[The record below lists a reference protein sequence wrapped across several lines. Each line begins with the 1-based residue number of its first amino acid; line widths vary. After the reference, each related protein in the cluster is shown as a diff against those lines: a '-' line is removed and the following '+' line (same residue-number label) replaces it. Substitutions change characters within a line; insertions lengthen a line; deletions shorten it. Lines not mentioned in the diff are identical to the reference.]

1 MLLTNSVLNIGR
13 GLFLQRGYLSNVC
26 VRFFMYLLHSQIDM
40 GGGFIVI
47 LYRFLGALSC
57 FSQFPTARRIPN
69 TRSDTS
75 TVMPMWILC
84 LSWVLRP
91 LNINVEFI
99 RLASNQILVLIQS
112 AHTSFTSITGLL
124 VFLLATLQELNALY
138 IRGLRLTLSI
148 SLLIVLIFFLLICLS
163 NFSIVIF
170 LRS

>member
-1 MLLTNSVLNIGR
+1 MLLNIGR

-26 VRFFMYLLHSQIDM
+26 VRFFMYLLHSQIDI
-40 GGGFIVI
+40 GGGFIVL

-57 FSQFPTARRIPN
+57 FSQFPAARRMPLEPN
-69 TRSDTS
+69 TRSDTG
-75 TVMPMWILC
+75 TFMPMWFLC